1 MLGTTETGVCHRC
14 HQCHRVPLTHWVRCL
29 ILTHWVPGCGCLTLT
44 HGVRGA
50 AGGDGT
56 RPGCAVPGRRGG
68 AGFEGAGEGRR
79 RVGRWQGGITE
90 PVKIFSKIRN
100 PVGP

>member
-1 MLGTTETGVCHRC
+1 MNGPGYPDPLGARV
-14 HQCHRVPLTHWVRCL
+14 RVPDPDPL
-29 ILTHWVPGCGCLTLT
+29 G
-44 HGVRGA
+44 RGA

-79 RVGRWQGGITE
+79 RVGHWRGGITE

-100 PVGP
+100 PMGP